1 MTAPTAAAPAA
12 SRDDQRV
19 TQARVIRSE
28 WTKLRTLPS
37 SAWSLLAAAVLIVGF
52 GALYAGVRVTR
63 PPQDPAA
70 IAGFDP
76 PRSAS
81 AASAWPSSPS
91 ACSGP

>member
-1 MTAPTAAAPAA
+1 MTAPTAPAPTA

-19 TQARVIRSE
+19 TRAWVMRSE

-37 SAWSLLAAAVLIVGF
+37 SAWSLLAAAALIVGF

-63 PPQDPAA
+63 PPRDPAA
-70 IAGFDP
+70 MASF
-76 PRSAS
+76 S

-91 ACSGP
+91 GCSGRC